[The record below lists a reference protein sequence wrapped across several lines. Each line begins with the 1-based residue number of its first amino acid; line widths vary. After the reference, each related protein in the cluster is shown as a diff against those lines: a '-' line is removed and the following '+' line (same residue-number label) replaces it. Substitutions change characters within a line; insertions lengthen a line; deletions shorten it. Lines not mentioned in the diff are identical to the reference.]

1 MTSKVTSLSQQ
12 LKKLQVPQTQ
22 WLLNTEKQRRVSFL
36 YDPKDA
42 ANLDSEAVYCLAIN
56 GLEQLKLIDA
66 GLFET
71 FENTLF
77 STTTITF
84 ERSVQTKEENSKL
97 NEEIQRF
104 LLNISPYFLLKA
116 THKTI
121 EWLVYKFKIHL
132 YNIDELMMCI
142 LPYHETNYFVRAVQ
156 MLDIEQSQ
164 LWSWLNNNKTS
175 GVVLSSSTLAAHI
188 VHDSSFFN
196 FLIGY
201 ATKCLDVYFTDPSY
215 VNGIMFYLNKIESLL
230 I

>member
-1 MTSKVTSLSQQ
+1 MSSKVTSLSQQ

-66 GLFET
+66 SIFET

-77 STTTITF
+77 STNSITF

-97 NEEIQRF
+97 NDEIKRF

-116 THKTI
+116 THKAI
-121 EWLVYKFKIHL
+121 EWLVYKFKVHL

-142 LPYHETNYFVRAVQ
+142 LPYHENNYFVRALQ
-156 MLDIEQSQ
+156 MLDIEQNQ
-164 LWSWLNNNKTS
+164 LWSWLSNNKTT
-175 GVVLSSSTLAAHI
+175 GVVVSPNTLAAH
-188 VHDSSFFN
+188 VAHDLSFFN

-201 ATKCLDVYFTDPSY
+201 VNACLDMYSADDSY
-215 VNGIMFYLNKIESLL
+215 VNGWF
-230 I
+230 